1 MNSEKIKNY
10 FKKGRGLLLSIL
22 SILIVVIASLFFI
35 NKNTIIHSTL
45 KNRDSK
51 DGAISFSKSSFSCM
65 ENEIFE
71 TVIKTQ
77 SGKKSAT
84 VKSYESSNED
94 IATID
99 NKAINQVNCVGCK
112 AVRVVCKK
120 KGNVTL
126 KAESST
132 GAKTT
137 AKLTVKANDPSISY
151 AKDSYTCKPGATIET
166 VIQASGKSSVKSYS
180 SSNTK
185 VATIDTNTNSQVNC
199 VNCLAVRIVCKNL
212 GVTSLKAESSTG
224 AKTTSSLSV
233 KNEQTESTQ
242 EVTPVTEGST
252 DPTKTDIG
260 RIYYENSHYSCNAG
274 DTFETKITADG
285 SSDPNLS
292 VANFTV
298 SDSSIATIDTK
309 TSIVY
314 KCPNCKAVRV
324 VCKKKGNVTL
334 EAKSS
339 TGATTKSSLTVNDTT
354 QQDTGSV
361 SFEKSSYSCN
371 VGDTFETDITASPGT
386 SAVNYYATSDSSVA
400 TVDGNASYQNKCYNC
415 KRVRVVCKK
424 KGNITMKAGTT
435 TGATTIVNLTVN
447 DSEQQD
453 AGTISFSNTSYS
465 CKAGKTFE
473 TMITVSGARGAKVK
487 SYSVSNTSY
496 ASIDTNTENQVN
508 CTNCLM
514 VRVTCKKKG
523 NLKMQAYSST
533 GVKVT
538 VPLTITD

>member
-1 MNSEKIKNY
+1 MNSEKIKEF
-10 FKKGRGLLLSIL
+10 FKKEKVYLSIL
-22 SILIVVIASLFFI
+22 SVLIVVLVSLLFI
-35 NKNTIIHSTL
+35 NKNTVINSTL

-51 DGAISFSKSSFSCM
+51 DGAISFSRSSFSCM

-71 TVIKTQ
+71 TIIRTQ
-77 SGKKSAT
+77 GGKETAT

-99 NKAINQVNCVGCK
+99 NKAINQVNCINCK

-137 AKLTVKANDPSISY
+137 AKLTVKANDTSIAY

-166 VIQASGKSSVKSYS
+166 VIQATGKATVKSYS
-180 SSNTK
+180 STNTS

-199 VNCLAVRIVCKNL
+199 VNCLAVRIVCKDL
-212 GVTSLKAESSTG
+212 GVTSLRAESSTG

-233 KNEQTESTQ
+233 KYEQSESTQ
-242 EVTPVTEGST
+242 EVTPVPEGLDETTESS
-252 DPTKTDIG
+252 IG
-260 RIYYENSHYSCNAG
+260 RIYFENSQYSCNAG

-285 SSDPNLS
+285 SSDPSLS
-292 VANFTV
+292 VANYTV
-298 SDSSIATIDTK
+298 SDPSIATIDTK
-309 TSIVY
+309 TSVVY
-314 KCPNCKAVRV
+314 KCPNCKAVRI
-324 VCKKKGNVTL
+324 VCKKKGNVIL

-339 TGATTKSSLTVNDTT
+339 TGATTKSSLTVNEVP
-354 QQDTGSV
+354 QQDEGSV

-371 VGDTFETDITASPGT
+371 VGDTFETDIKAYPGT

-400 TVDGNASYQNKCYNC
+400 SVDGNASYQNKCYNC

-424 KGNITMKAGTT
+424 KGTITMKAGTS

-447 DSEQQD
+447 DSSQQD
-453 AGTISFSNTSYS
+453 VGTISFKRDSYS
-465 CKAGKTFE
+465 CKAGESFE
-473 TMITVSGARGAKVK
+473 TMITASSQTPGVRIK
-487 SYSVSNTSY
+487 SYSVSDTSL
-496 ASIDTNTENQVN
+496 ATIDTHTTYAVN

-514 VRVTCKKKG
+514 VRVNCKKKG

-533 GVKVT
+533 GAKVT
-538 VPLTITD
+538 VPLTITG